1 MFRRQVVLPVDV
13 SKPHDE
19 QPEMKDFDGNQIDL
33 VMEER
38 RERLEIV
45 KENIVNAQRKQ
56 KSTMT
61 ETLKTGSFLDRSSC
75 LEKKK
80 ATSLK
85 RNVLE
90 VNWTTS
96 GYRSLQDHPFNW

>member
-13 SKPHDE
+13 SKPLDE

-56 KSTMT
+56 KNTMT
-61 ETLKTGSFLDRSSC
+61 ENLKTGSFLDWSSC

-80 ATSLK
+80 ILLSK
-85 RNVLE
+85 EMCWR
-90 VNWTTS
+90 
-96 GYRSLQDHPFNW
+96 